1 MFKRTAT
8 LSTLALAACG
18 LAASPASAVVI
29 DFESG
34 VTGAGSTDGPVF
46 TQGFQFVDA
55 RPTGATGNAADA
67 QIEVIDT
74 DPTAGTAN
82 DSRLR
87 SRDFG
92 GTITMTETSGA
103 TFDLASFSLSNFTFN
118 AGHRHELDVTFNSAA
133 GGSSTTTYVVGDQVP
148 GNRLLEANF
157 VVNQTGLSSVVFD
170 NEPGSDATAAQPFG
184 RLFMIDDLDVTVVP
198 AGEVPEPASLAV
210 LGLGGLALVRRR
222 RA

>member
-18 LAASPASAVVI
+18 LAASSASAVVI

-34 VTGAGSTDGPVF
+34 VTGAGATDGPVI
-46 TQGFQFVDA
+46 TQGFQFADA
-55 RPTGATGNAADA
+55 RPAEATGGNNADA

-74 DPTAGTAN
+74 DPTAGTNN
-82 DSRLR
+82 DSRVR

-118 AGHRHELDVTFNSAA
+118 ANHRHELDVTFNFAA
-133 GGSSTTTYVVGDQVP
+133 GGSSTTTYVVGNEVP

-157 VVNQTGLSSVVFD
+157 AVNQTGLSSVVFD
-170 NEPGSDATAAQPFG
+170 NEPGTDATASQPFG
-184 RLFMIDDLDVTVVP
+184 RLFMIDDLDVTV
-198 AGEVPEPASLAV
+198 GEVPEPTSLAV